1 MLSAKRR
8 PLVREKERIRGP
20 SPPSDHPFSGPPN
33 LPGQALPT
41 WASYIRTWTSLTFS
55 LWMSSKEASSSPA
68 GWLPLVSGNQA
79 SRGIRSRLG

>member
-20 SPPSDHPFSGPPN
+20 SPPSDHPFSGPPT